1 MCACVAGS
9 KRFLNGASGRAR
21 SAPGLVVSKAGFNF
35 GVPCKETSVRA
46 GHRPALGKETQM
58 TSNTPV
64 PIGPANAAEADDE
77 KTSVDSAEA
86 DRLASQGEDTSTVE
100 QRDGDEATDSA
111 DADYEAS
118 MGKNPETD

>member
-1 MCACVAGS
+1 
-9 KRFLNGASGRAR
+9 
-21 SAPGLVVSKAGFNF
+21 
-35 GVPCKETSVRA
+35 
-46 GHRPALGKETQM
+46 M

-64 PIGPANAAEADDE
+64 PIGPANDAEADNE

-100 QRDGDEATDSA
+100 QRDGEDVTDSA

-118 MGKNPETD
+118 MGEDSETG